1 LDVVPRTET
10 GDPFAAGCPSAV
22 LQRQA
27 KQYAQL
33 FRLFRKHTDKIE
45 RVTFW
50 GLHDGK
56 SWLNY
61 TPRRHPNH
69 PLLWAREL
77 SPKPAFDAVQDVG
90 IRDAVE

>member
-1 LDVVPRTET
+1 M
-10 GDPFAAGCPSAV
+10 

-33 FRLFRKHTDKIE
+33 FRLFRKHADKIE

-61 TPRRHPNH
+61 TPRRHTNH
-69 PLLWAREL
+69 PLLWSREL
-77 SPKPAFDAVQDVG
+77 TPKPAFDAVREVG
-90 IRDAVE
+90 AQAVVE